1 MRYLVRSVGENC
13 VAKWQKGGSMA
24 DQIEPLICIHD
35 LHRHYR
41 MGNEVVRALNGVDLC
56 IFPGEFFGICGT
68 SGSGKSTLLY
78 LIGGMDRPSRG
89 KVVVDGKNLTQQDEN
104 QLAEFRCRKIGFIY
118 QNFHLIPSLTAWQ
131 NVEIPMIFNRVARSA
146 RREVAF
152 SLLAKVGLAERT
164 NHRPAQLS
172 GGQQQRVAIARALV
186 NQPILLL
193 ADEPTG
199 NLDSRT
205 GQEVVALLKELA
217 STQKVTV
224 LMVTHDMSLIQ
235 QTDRYIRLQDGRIV
249 EGR

>member
-1 MRYLVRSVGENC
+1 
-13 VAKWQKGGSMA
+13 
-24 DQIEPLICIHD
+24 
-35 LHRHYR
+35 
-41 MGNEVVRALNGVDLC
+41 
-56 IFPGEFFGICGT
+56 
-68 SGSGKSTLLY
+68 
-78 LIGGMDRPSRG
+78 
-89 KVVVDGKNLTQQDEN
+89 VVVDGKNLTQQDEN

-131 NVEIPMIFNRVARSA
+131 NVEIPMIFNRVPRSV
-146 RREVAF
+146 RREVAL